1 MINFLGRE
9 VHNLDSNNVYVKL
22 YQLAQKLDSLEDQAL
37 HQSAGKSGI
46 TILGRGVLA
55 DFGSQ
60 LTDLTDSL
68 LLDLSDVSPDG
79 KNGDYWQ
86 NYYQGKVKRANDK
99 ADALVA
105 RVDDLKSENQRLKEE
120 SSQGVAYDAQ
130 TQGLVDENNAL
141 HDENAKLREQLAQA
155 NKSDSADKDELSSDN
170 QDLELP
176 TDDDSDDD
184 GVHKLDSKD
193 LLNQAA
199 TDEDQAAV
207 DSAIDGTP
215 AATDSAEGSAQ
226 PASPQEAATDVVSNL
241 SNVGQ
246 SISAPATSNVPDD
259 GGVNTGDGDDQENA
273 DSADDFNME
282 NQFSNSDDDNND
294 EDNDEGNDKGSN
306 DSSAVSGSD
315 PKLNTTSDSVSASS
329 DFGF

>member
-1 MINFLGRE
+1 M
-9 VHNLDSNNVYVKL
+9 DSNNVYVKL
-22 YQLAQKLDSLEDQAL
+22 YQLAQELNSLEDQAL
-37 HQSAGKSGI
+37 HQNAGKAGV

-68 LLDLSDVSPDG
+68 LLDLPDVAPDG

-99 ADALVA
+99 ADALAA
-105 RVDDLKSENQRLKEE
+105 RVDDLKSENQRLKEVG
-120 SSQGVAYDAQ
+120 SQDAAHDAQ
-130 TQGLVDENNAL
+130 LQDLIDENNAL

-155 NKSDSADKDELSSDN
+155 NKADSADEDESSSDN
-170 QDLELP
+170 QELP
-176 TDDDSDDD
+176 TDDDSKGD
-184 GVHKLDSKD
+184 GAHKLDSKD

-215 AATDSAEGSAQ
+215 AAADSAEGSAQ
-226 PASPQEAATDVVSNL
+226 PASPQETAADVVSNL
-241 SNVGQ
+241 SNIDQ
-246 SISAPATSNVPDD
+246 PTSDPATSGESDD
-259 GGVNTGDGDDQENA
+259 EAGDDHEDA
-273 DSADDFNME
+273 GSAGDFNME
-282 NQFSNSDDDNND
+282 NQFSNPDDDNDD
-294 EDNDEGNDKGSN
+294 EDNDEGDDEGSN
-306 DSSAVSGSD
+306 DSSAVDDSGFKLDPTSGSV
-315 PKLNTTSDSVSASS
+315 NASS